1 MGWAARANPMNG
13 TRRDRREEELRR
25 VLALFPDRSAYEQ
38 WLVKSQIDDTGRA
51 HLEHFLPAALRV
63 QGTV

>member
-1 MGWAARANPMNG
+1 MNG

-25 VLALFPDRSAYEQ
+25 VLALFPDRSAFEQ
-38 WLVKSQIDDTGRA
+38 WCVKSRIDDAHRA
-51 HLEHFLPAALRV
+51 HLERFLPAALRV